1 MRIARQLLPLLAV
14 LMCLSPRASA
24 YVDLAPTLA
33 KIMNDA
39 WSIGLVE
46 VERFDHDKGILILRT
61 VRDLKGQSRPGP
73 IKQQVATN
81 QSASA
86 VPRQICEWAEP
97 GRRAVIFVSPG
108 TALVCIGKGWYQ
120 VQSSLD
126 GWWKLGP
133 VRPDLPLGYYGTVSR
148 LCDAVEIMLTGK
160 TAIITTMPHGAD
172 EGASFDVALNRGNLP
187 GLITVQR
194 IRANLRMPA
203 VVMAVS
209 ANPAFLVGQGPAG
222 EDEIPALIEKL
233 KSPDPTVRAEAADD
247 LLGLDGKAEAAGSA
261 LAQLLDDQSA
271 LVRMSAAAALLQITP
286 SHARAVEVLACGL
299 DSSDVAVRR
308 HAARAAG
315 LAGAG
320 AAPLAGRL
328 TVLLADSDGLV
339 RFAALQAVA
348 TLGPDAAVARD
359 AVVKLLDDPQMVSD
373 AADAL
378 GRMGPAAR
386 PALKRLAEL
395 FKAEPIALRW
405 AAVRAMSQ
413 IGGADAAPAVDF
425 MIGQLKNPSEVDGYN
440 MMVYIGL
447 LGPVAKPAL
456 PALENVRIKNRPLR
470 LMAMWSIDPES
481 SFPWISTDPAI
492 AMMREAEFQ
501 RFIFEAFLKELGDR
515 LQPAARALARRIMA
529 GTAGEVPT
537 YAYQLMAK
545 YPEEAV
551 GILAAGLSDKDIA
564 QRERSVVAL
573 GYMGPAAMK
582 AKEQVASA
590 LRNAPTEQEQR
601 LIKWCLREIGG

>member
-1 MRIARQLLPLLAV
+1 MPSVRQLLPILVALL
-14 LMCLSPRASA
+14 CLSLRAQA

-33 KIMNDA
+33 KTINDA
-39 WSIGLVE
+39 SSISLVE
-46 VERFDHDKGILILRT
+46 VERFDHDKGMVILKN
-61 VRDLKGQSRPGP
+61 VRDLKGTSKPGP
-73 IKQQVATN
+73 IKHLVVMA
-81 QSASA
+81 QSSA
-86 VPRQICEWAEP
+86 VPRQIREWAEP
-97 GRRAVIFVSPG
+97 GRRAVIFGTPG

-133 VRPDLPLGYYGTVSR
+133 TRPDLPLGYYGPVSR
-148 LCDAVEIMLTGK
+148 LCDAVELMLAGK

-187 GLITVQR
+187 GLVTVQR

-222 EDEIPALIEKL
+222 EEEIPSLIAQL
-233 KSPDPTVRAEAADD
+233 KSPDATIRAEAADD
-247 LLGLDGKAEAAGSA
+247 LGDLDTKAAAA
-261 LAQLLDDQSA
+261 TAELRKLLDDPSV
-271 LVRMSAAAALLQITP
+271 LVQMSAAAAMLNITP
-286 SHARAVEVLACGL
+286 ADAKPLEVLARGL
-299 DSSDVAVRR
+299 ASTDVSIRR
-308 HAARAAG
+308 HAAQAAG
-315 LAGAG
+315 LAGHA
-320 AAPLAGRL
+320 AAPLASKLASLL
-328 TVLLADSDGLV
+328 TDADELT
-339 RFAALQAVA
+339 RFAALQAIA

-359 AVVKLLDDPQMVSD
+359 AVVKLLDDPAMVSD

-395 FKAEPIALRW
+395 LKAEPIALRW

-413 IGGADAAPAVDF
+413 IGGEEAAPAVDF
-425 MIGQLKNPSEVDGYN
+425 MIGQLKTPSEVDGYN
-440 MMVYIGL
+440 MMLYIGL

-470 LMAMWSIDPES
+470 LMAMWTIEPETR
-481 SFPWISTDPAI
+481 FPWISPDPAI

-501 RFIFEAFLKELGDR
+501 RFIFEAFLHELGDR
-515 LQPAARALARRIMA
+515 LKPAARSLASRIID

-537 YAYQLMAK
+537 YGYHLMAH
-545 YPEEAV
+545 YPDDAV
-551 GILAAGLSDKDIA
+551 GILMAGLSDKDMA
-564 QRERSVVAL
+564 QRERAVVAL
-573 GYMGPAAMK
+573 GYMGSAAAK
-582 AKEQVASA
+582 AKPQVAQSLASA
-590 LRNAPTEQEQR
+590 ATEQEQR